1 MVLLVR
7 VRIERAHA
15 IIEGGDG
22 IRPQDL
28 PALRDAGDCEAV
40 RVVGEIVPFD
50 DDASYRHIAAEGHG
64 YADCPIGVGGGYRPG
79 VTLPAAADS
88 SIAQIIVPVP
98 TGA

>member
-1 MVLLVR
+1 MVQ

-15 IIEGGDG
+15 IVEGGDG

-28 PALRDAGDCEAV
+28 PALRDAGDREAV

-50 DDASYRHIAAEGHG
+50 DDASYRYNAAEGHG

-88 SIAQIIVPVP
+88 GIAQIIVRFPS
-98 TGA
+98 GA